1 MRIAVVD
8 DERSATEHLCCI
20 LKTCAMASTVQV
32 FCDVNRLFDAIEDHA
47 EFDVILMDIEW
58 HRDKN
63 GIDFASM
70 LLDCCPTA
78 QIIYVTGYNDR
89 FSQKIFLK
97 PSNLCGFLVKPVA
110 PDLLNAMLEKAQ
122 EQIDRQD
129 NQKLLIQQKGTAHA
143 IPYRD
148 ICYLESRGHQL
159 IIHTFNDSILHYQR
173 LEELKKQLP
182 AQFFQCHKSYLVNMS
197 LIRRIEKNA
206 VFLKTGEE
214 VPVSKS
220 RYQETRTAYFR
231 YMGEVL

>member
-8 DERSATEHLCCI
+8 DERSAAEHLCA
-20 LKTCAMASTVQV
+20 LLEEQSTSSSVAM
-32 FCDVNRLFDAIEDHA
+32 FLDYDRLFDAIEDGTQ
-47 EFDVILMDIEW
+47 FDVVMMDIEW
-58 HRDKN
+58 NREKD
-63 GIDFASM
+63 GIDFASA
-70 LLDCCPTA
+70 LLELCPAT

-110 PDLLNAMLEKAQ
+110 PDLLHAMLEKAQ
-122 EQIDRQD
+122 DQINRQD
-129 NQKLLIQQKGTAHA
+129 DQKLLLQQKGVAYA

-159 IIHTFNDSILHYQR
+159 VIHTFNDSILHYQR
-173 LEELKKQLP
+173 LEDLKKQLP
-182 AQFFQCHKSYLVNMS
+182 AQFFQCHKSYLVNMA
-197 LIRRIEKNA
+197 LIRRIEKTA

-231 YMGEVL
+231 YMGEVI

>member
-8 DERSATEHLCCI
+8 DEHSAAEHLCCL
-20 LKTCAMASTVQV
+20 LKDCTLASTVRMISNI
-32 FCDVNRLFDAIEDHA
+32 DRLFEAIEDHA

-58 HRDKN
+58 HQEKN

-110 PDLLNAMLEKAQ
+110 PDLLHAMLEKAQ

-182 AQFFQCHKSYLVNMS
+182 SQFFQCHKSYLVNMS